1 MKVPALFPALLVFLA
16 VITGGPAWAQEAGK
30 AAPGSRQAMT
40 LTEYRIGPE
49 DILEIVVWNN
59 APMSR
64 TVPVR
69 PDGKITLPLLN
80 DIEAAGRTS
89 AQLREFMIE
98 KLKAYMPAPEVSV
111 IVSDVRSLKVSLI
124 GEVVRPGRFE
134 LKSWATVLDVLA
146 LAGGF
151 NQFASRSRIVVL
163 RREGDALK
171 RIPFNYNRVVS
182 AEGEQENIYLQP
194 GDIVLVP

>member
-1 MKVPALFPALLVFLA
+1 MKVPALFPASLVFLA

-30 AAPGSRQAMT
+30 AAPGSRQ
-40 LTEYRIGPE
+40 TEYRIGPE

-89 AQLREFMIE
+89 AQLRELLIE
-98 KLKAYMPAPEVSV
+98 KLKAHMPAPEVSI
-111 IVSDVRSLKVSLI
+111 IVSDVRSLKVSVI
-124 GEVVRPGRFE
+124 GEVVRPGRYE

-163 RREGDALK
+163 RREGDAMK

-182 AEGEQENIYLQP
+182 AEGEQENIYIQL